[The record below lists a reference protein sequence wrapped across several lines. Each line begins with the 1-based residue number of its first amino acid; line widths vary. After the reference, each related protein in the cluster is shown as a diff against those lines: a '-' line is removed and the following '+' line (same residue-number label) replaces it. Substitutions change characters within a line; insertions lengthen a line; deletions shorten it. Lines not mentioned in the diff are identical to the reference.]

1 MEKPGNKKK
10 LQKIKGKITNM
21 IATIDMHLYI

>member
-10 LQKIKGKITNM
+10 KAEESEGEDFQNPTGTV
-21 IATIDMHLYI
+21 